1 MMSVRNCAEL
11 GKNLQK
17 IVTRLVQNQDLCKL
31 LYYTDKDPLNQP
43 EVDSSKIINNLISVI
58 PKFNPVEQ
66 ANAHVILALQNAS
79 KVSGNEDFRYINF
92 IFYVYVPI
100 TQWII
105 KNENLRPFLI
115 LQEIENSLNGKNING
130 LGKLKSGDIDLN
142 SVTQQMTCYTLNFYL
157 TDFN

>member
-1 MMSVRNCAEL
+1 MSIRNCKEL
-11 GKNLQK
+11 GKNLQEMMK
-17 IVTRLVQNQDLCKL
+17 RLIANQNLCKL
-31 LYYTDKDPLNQP
+31 IYYTDKDPLNQP
-43 EVDSSKIINNLISVI
+43 DIDGSLLINNGITVI
-58 PKFNPVEQ
+58 PKYNPVEE
-66 ANAHVILALQNAS
+66 ANAQIILTLQNANKIDS
-79 KVSGNEDFRYINF
+79 NTEFRYINF

-100 TQWII
+100 TQWAI

-130 LGKLKSGDIDLN
+130 LGTLKSGDIDLN